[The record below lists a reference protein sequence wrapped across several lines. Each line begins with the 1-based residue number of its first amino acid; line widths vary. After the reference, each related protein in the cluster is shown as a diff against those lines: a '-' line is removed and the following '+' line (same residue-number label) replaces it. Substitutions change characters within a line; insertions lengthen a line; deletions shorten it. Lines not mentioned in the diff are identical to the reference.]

1 MEKNVGNVDRGIRI
15 AAGLVL
21 IGVAATGTV
30 GWWGWLGVL
39 PLATGLFARCPGY
52 VPFGIKTFNTSD
64 RKGA

>member
-21 IGVAATGTV
+21 IGLAATGAV

-39 PLATGLFARCPGY
+39 PLATSLFARCPAY
-52 VPFGIKTFNTSD
+52 VPLGIKTCNTAD
-64 RKGA
+64 GKGA